1 MKPSRHCARVAVRGR
16 LAKLP
21 HRAVVIFQF
30 EGRFAFLVPRMHGTV
45 DQDQG
50 NGEGKEIRHIL
61 SMPNG

>member
-1 MKPSRHCARVAVRGR
+1 
-16 LAKLP
+16 
-21 HRAVVIFQF
+21 
-30 EGRFAFLVPRMHGTV
+30 MHGTV